1 MSFFSSR
8 LIRQYVFLYPKD
20 GDLIYRPH
28 CTSTYPDL
36 SIQWSVCTSPR
47 RILTSSVGC
56 AILTT
61 SNDIIKGAN
70 VENASY
76 GAAICAER
84 TAITRAVMDGHKSF
98 RAIVISS
105 DQQDPISPCGICRQV
120 IREFGVDTPVFMT
133 SADGKVV
140 VEKSLAELLPMS
152 FGPDNL
158 GV

>member
-1 MSFFSSR
+1 MSPKLSTDDVAS
-8 LIRQYVFLYPKD
+8 LISAARAA
-20 GDLIYRPH
+20 R
-28 CTSTYPDL
+28 DL
-36 SIQWSVCTSPR
+36 SYSPYSKFR
-47 RILTSSVGC
+47 VGC

>member
-1 MSFFSSR
+1 MSSKLSTGDVAS
-8 LIRQYVFLYPKD
+8 LISAAQAAR
-20 GDLIYRPH
+20 
-28 CTSTYPDL
+28 DL
-36 SIQWSVCTSPR
+36 SYSPYSKFR
-47 RILTSSVGC
+47 VGC

-84 TAITRAVMDGHKSF
+84 TAITRAVIDGHKSF

-140 VEKSLAELLPMS
+140 VEKSL
-152 FGPDNL
+152 
-158 GV
+158 

>member
-1 MSFFSSR
+1 MSSKLSTDDVAS
-8 LIRQYVFLYPKD
+8 LISAAQAAR
-20 GDLIYRPH
+20 
-28 CTSTYPDL
+28 DL
-36 SIQWSVCTSPR
+36 SYSPYSKFR
-47 RILTSSVGC
+47 VGC

-84 TAITRAVMDGHKSF
+84 TAITRAVMEGHKSF

>member
-1 MSFFSSR
+1 MSSKLSTGDVAS
-8 LIRQYVFLYPKD
+8 LISAAQAAR
-20 GDLIYRPH
+20 
-28 CTSTYPDL
+28 DL
-36 SIQWSVCTSPR
+36 SYSPYSKFR
-47 RILTSSVGC
+47 VGC

-84 TAITRAVMDGHKSF
+84 TAITRAVIDGHKSF

>member
-1 MSFFSSR
+1 MSSKLSTGDVAS
-8 LIRQYVFLYPKD
+8 LISAAQAAR
-20 GDLIYRPH
+20 
-28 CTSTYPDL
+28 DL
-36 SIQWSVCTSPR
+36 SYSPYSKFR
-47 RILTSSVGC
+47 VGC

>member
-1 MSFFSSR
+1 MSSKLSTGDVAS
-8 LIRQYVFLYPKD
+8 LISAAQAAR
-20 GDLIYRPH
+20 
-28 CTSTYPDL
+28 DL
-36 SIQWSVCTSPR
+36 SYSPYSKFR
-47 RILTSSVGC
+47 VGC

-61 SNDIIKGAN
+61 SKEIIKGAN

>member
-1 MSFFSSR
+1 MSSKLSTDDVAS
-8 LIRQYVFLYPKD
+8 LISAARAA
-20 GDLIYRPH
+20 R
-28 CTSTYPDL
+28 DL
-36 SIQWSVCTSPR
+36 SYSPYSKFR
-47 RILTSSVGC
+47 VGC

>member
-1 MSFFSSR
+1 MSSKLSTGDVAS
-8 LIRQYVFLYPKD
+8 LISAAQAAR
-20 GDLIYRPH
+20 
-28 CTSTYPDL
+28 DL
-36 SIQWSVCTSPR
+36 SYSPYSKFR
-47 RILTSSVGC
+47 VGC

-84 TAITRAVMDGHKSF
+84 TAITRAVMEGHKSF